1 MIRADSDGLPG
12 GRHRAALYLR
22 DAVAGRPRR
31 PPDQREPGDLVFFNS
46 GAQDAVLLKHVG
58 IYLDKSLMIDAL
70 HAGVVI
76 RTEPIAT
83 WHLPR
88 CPAPSVPV
96 L

>member
-1 MIRADSDGLPG
+1 MACRAAGIGLPCTSETQWPVG
-12 GRHRAALYLR
+12 HVVHPTSGN
-22 DAVAGRPRR
+22 P
-31 PPDQREPGDLVFFNS
+31 LVFFNS

-58 IYLDKSLMIDAL
+58 IYLDKSLTIDAL